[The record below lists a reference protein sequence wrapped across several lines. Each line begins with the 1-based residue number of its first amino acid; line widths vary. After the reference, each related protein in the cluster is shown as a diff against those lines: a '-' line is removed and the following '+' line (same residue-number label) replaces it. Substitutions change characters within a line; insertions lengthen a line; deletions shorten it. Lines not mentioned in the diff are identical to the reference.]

1 MSAKAGKLVPSN
13 LLSPALMGFCCLRS
27 ASRLAAGSHAN
38 SNLPASS
45 LGSNNSME
53 SAKTAAAAAQRLPQK
68 DADMIEQ
75 AREAAA
81 DVEWLHEQVCC
92 VRLEQ
97 RIHEYR

>member
-1 MSAKAGKLVPSN
+1 
-13 LLSPALMGFCCLRS
+13 
-27 ASRLAAGSHAN
+27 
-38 SNLPASS
+38 
-45 LGSNNSME
+45 ME

-92 VRLEQ
+92 VCLCSTETIVGLLHSPINKSAAEAALVQ
-97 RIHEYR
+97 PSSCNSQPC

>member
-1 MSAKAGKLVPSN
+1 
-13 LLSPALMGFCCLRS
+13 
-27 ASRLAAGSHAN
+27 
-38 SNLPASS
+38 
-45 LGSNNSME
+45 ME

-92 VRLEQ
+92 MCLQ
-97 RIHEYR
+97 QSIHGYKEI

>member
-1 MSAKAGKLVPSN
+1 M
-13 LLSPALMGFCCLRS
+13 FHCLRS
-27 ASRLAAGSHAN
+27 ASRLVAGSRVN

-92 VRLEQ
+92 ACPQQSIR
-97 RIHEYR
+97 EYLYLY

>member
-1 MSAKAGKLVPSN
+1 MA
-13 LLSPALMGFCCLRS
+13 FCCLHS
-27 ASRLAAGSHAN
+27 ASRLVAGSRVN

-68 DADMIEQ
+68 DADMNEQ

-92 VRLEQ
+92 VCIMQ
-97 RIHEYR
+97 ITHKYK